1 MARKSVRFRVDL
13 RGLEKHFNTL
23 ELEVK
28 SQLDRVFNRLQGDA
42 EAIATEVINA
52 LIYRTP
58 ERGGYKRTG
67 ALRDSI
73 EAVWVQVGDRWSII
87 LTAVGGAGGRRYALF
102 NEAGT
107 YDGAVSLQS
116 ILARARANKNALILL
131 EYGDPVMGL
140 EPRPWTIPTVV
151 MLRRDF
157 PKEFTQA
164 VIAAEKRA
172 VVSAGVR

>member
-1 MARKSVRFRVDL
+1 MGVRAKVDL
-13 RGLEKHFNTL
+13 SKLVRHWNAL
-23 ELEVK
+23 ELETK
-28 SQLDRVFNRLQGDA
+28 SALDRAFHRMQGDA
-42 EAIATEVINA
+42 EAVATEIINA

-73 EAVWVQVGDRWSII
+73 EAVWVNVGDRWSLI
-87 LTAVGGAGGRRYALF
+87 LTASGGAGGRRYALF

-116 ILARARANKNALILL
+116 ILARARRDDRALILL
-131 EYGDPVMGL
+131 EYGDPATGL

-151 MLRRDF
+151 MMRRDF
-157 PKEFTQA
+157 PKEFAAA
-164 VIAAEKRA
+164 VASAEKKA
-172 VVSAGVR
+172 QALAGKR

>member
-1 MARKSVRFRVDL
+1 MDISKL
-13 RGLEKHFNTL
+13 QKHFNAL
-23 ELEVK
+23 ELETK

-42 EAIATEVINA
+42 EAIATEIINA

-58 ERGGYKRTG
+58 ERGYERTG

-107 YDGAVSLQS
+107 YDGAVTLQS
-116 ILARARANKNALILL
+116 ILARARRDDRALILL

-157 PKEFTQA
+157 PAEFTAA
-164 VIAAEKRA
+164 VVAAEKRA
-172 VVSAGVR
+172 VAAAGVR